1 MKYLPFVVAGAL
13 LLAPAGMAAGPVA
26 PDFSAARIEA
36 TVQFLADDLLE
47 GRDTGSRGYEVAARY
62 VASRFAEIGLTPGGD
77 DGGWYQRVTFQ
88 ETRRDPEALLTIG
101 AAGDAGR
108 EWKHGGEV
116 LIEASPNEPLLDI
129 RAPLVFVGYGIAN
142 KLLGIDDYAG
152 LNVKGKIVVTL
163 RGYPKGL
170 PSEEGAH
177 VAATKAMAAEARGA
191 IGILTVDTLLSAK
204 ARPWALSQRAAMT
217 PAFTWVDP
225 DGKPHDEAPA
235 IRVRAAL
242 ADAPAVALFAGAPRT
257 LAAIRAVADRAGGRP
272 RGFALKTTARI
283 RSTNATTTVASP
295 NIIGVL
301 AGSDPRLR
309 DEYVVLSAHLD
320 HLGIAPAVFGDK
332 PDADRIYNGALDNAA
347 GVATLIEAAHAAS
360 LAERPRRSILFVAF
374 TGEEKGLRGADYF
387 AHHPPV
393 PIGSLVADVGL
404 DMPMLLYR
412 FTDLIA
418 FGADHSTMGPL
429 AGDAVRS
436 MGLQLS
442 PDPMPEQ
449 GIFTRSDHYAL
460 VRRGVP
466 AVMLAT
472 GHANGGAAV
481 WHDFLGGA
489 YHSVHDD
496 LKQKIDWVAGAR
508 FAEANYRIMR
518 SLADADAAPRWYEKD
533 FFGDSFAPKAPKAK
547 QP

>member
-1 MKYLPFVVAGAL
+1 MKYLPFLVATPL
-13 LLAPAGMAAGPVA
+13 LLAPAGVPAEPVA
-26 PDFSAARIEA
+26 DFSAARIEA
-36 TVQFLADDLLE
+36 TVRFLADDLLE
-47 GRDTGSRGYEVAARY
+47 GRDTGSRGYEIAARY

-77 DGGWYQRVTFQ
+77 GGSWYQRVTFQ

-101 AAGDAGR
+101 GPGGAG

-116 LIEASPNEPLLDI
+116 LIEANPNEPRLDI
-129 RAPLVFVGYGIAN
+129 RAPLIFVGYGIAN
-142 KLLGIDDYAG
+142 KRLGIDDYAG
-152 LNVKGKIVVTL
+152 LGVKGKIVVTL

-177 VAATKAMAAEARGA
+177 AAATKAMTAEAHGA
-191 IGILTVDTLLSAK
+191 IGMMTVDTLQSAK

-217 PAFTWVDP
+217 PAFTWVGP

-242 ADAPAVALFAGAPRT
+242 ADAPAVALFAGASRS

-272 RGFALKTTARI
+272 KGFPLRTTVRI
-283 RSTNATTTVASP
+283 RSANATTTMTSP

-301 AGSDPRLR
+301 PGSDPRLR

-320 HLGIAPAVFGDK
+320 HLGIAPAAFGDK

-347 GVATLIEAAHAAS
+347 GVATLLEAARAAS
-360 LAERPRRSILFVAF
+360 LVERPRRSILFVAF

-418 FGADHSTMGPL
+418 FGADHSTMGS
-429 AGDAVRS
+429 AVGNAARS

-460 VRRGVP
+460 VRKGVP

-472 GHANGGAAV
+472 GHANGGAQA

-489 YHSVHDD
+489 YHSVSDNLD
-496 LKQKIDWVAGAR
+496 QKIDWVAGAR

-518 SLADADAAPRWYEKD
+518 ALADADAAPRWYEKD

-547 QP
+547 RP